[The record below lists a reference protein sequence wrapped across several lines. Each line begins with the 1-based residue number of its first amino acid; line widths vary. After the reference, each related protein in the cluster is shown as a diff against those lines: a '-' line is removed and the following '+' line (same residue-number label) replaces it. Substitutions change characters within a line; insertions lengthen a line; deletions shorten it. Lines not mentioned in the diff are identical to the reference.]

1 MVKPLT
7 CNIEIDNASRGSSS
21 ISIGSNRESLK
32 ADVIAYSLKLKK
44 CLALH
49 TNFQWFQWVAG
60 LLAEFFGRDK

>member
-49 TNFQWFQWVAG
+49 TNFQWFQ
-60 LLAEFFGRDK
+60 